1 MKKRSIVQII
11 IGAVLIV
18 VFVLFTISLTCV
30 EKQPIGP
37 YGSSVAYATVNGA
50 IHSFLGV
57 NMTLYNITDW
67 GGLVPIFIALTFAIV
82 GLVQW
87 IKRKNILKVD
97 SSILLLGVYYVIVF
111 SAYIF
116 FEFVVINRR
125 PVLINGYLEAS
136 YPSSTTMLAMCVMP
150 SAILQLNR
158 VLQNKII
165 KISCATFCISYEIF
179 MVAGRLLSGV
189 HWFTDVL
196 GGGLFSTGILLI
208 YIGLNNYLPDKDKKE
223 EMLS

>member
-1 MKKRSIVQII
+1 MKNKSLIQIILGAVSIV
-11 IGAVLIV
+11 A
-18 VFVLFTISLTCV
+18 FVLFTISLTCV

-37 YGSSVAYATVNGA
+37 DGSSVAYATVNGA

-67 GGLVPIFIALTFAIV
+67 GGLVTIFIALTFAIV
-82 GLVQW
+82 GLAQW

-136 YPSSTTMLAMCVMP
+136 YPSSTTMLAMCIMP
-150 SAILQLNR
+150 TTVIQTNRLIKSGVLKKSCAIL
-158 VLQNKII
+158 
-165 KISCATFCISYEIF
+165 CILYEIF
-179 MVAGRLLSGV
+179 MVIGRILSGV
-189 HWFTDVL
+189 HWFTDIL
-196 GGGLFSTGILLI
+196 GGALFSTGIYLI
-208 YIGLNNYLPDKDKKE
+208 YRGVIQEK
-223 EMLS
+223 